1 MKKYTAVGAIETQ
14 NKIIENMMKPYQ
26 CMLNNYVNSFA
37 DDIRI
42 GTANLFS
49 SSISQVTQSA
59 FQLMETQS
67 VRERILQTTHD
78 FLITGISSL
87 IPQLTSI
94 SSQLENNTMSGQIEQ
109 LINIVNLLSLNA
121 ELKELYNQVSFSDI
135 QELIEEEYLSEEFV
149 LNQEKINRLS
159 DDNKKKITHKLHSL
173 WVFVTVLQ
181 CIFGF
186 LDSDT
191 MNYLTKEVPIINQ
204 LYGIIHNDNSN
215 ITANGYITKDTEVYS
230 YSSNNADICGYIKY
244 GLPFEVI
251 EYHSGW
257 LKIRYKNTL
266 DEMKEGWIIE
276 DKAVWSFINE

>member
-109 LINIVNLLSLNA
+109 LINIVNSLSLNA
-121 ELKELYNQVSFSDI
+121 E
-135 QELIEEEYLSEEFV
+135 
-149 LNQEKINRLS
+149 
-159 DDNKKKITHKLHSL
+159 
-173 WVFVTVLQ
+173 
-181 CIFGF
+181 
-186 LDSDT
+186 
-191 MNYLTKEVPIINQ
+191 
-204 LYGIIHNDNSN
+204 
-215 ITANGYITKDTEVYS
+215 
-230 YSSNNADICGYIKY
+230 
-244 GLPFEVI
+244 
-251 EYHSGW
+251 
-257 LKIRYKNTL
+257 
-266 DEMKEGWIIE
+266 
-276 DKAVWSFINE
+276 